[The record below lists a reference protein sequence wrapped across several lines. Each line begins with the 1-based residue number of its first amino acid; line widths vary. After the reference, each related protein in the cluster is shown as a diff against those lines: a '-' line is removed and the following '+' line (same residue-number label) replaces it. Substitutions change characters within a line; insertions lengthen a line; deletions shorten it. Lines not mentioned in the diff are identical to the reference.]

1 MLDAL
6 GHDIHLPRPERD
18 RSIAKLDIQLSLQ
31 DQKEIIGIVVL
42 VPDKFAFMTM
52 TSQSLNCV
60 TVRDDQCS
68 ENVDSFSDKSMAL
81 LINGP

>member
-1 MLDAL
+1 ML
-6 GHDIHLPRPERD
+6 E
-18 RSIAKLDIQLSLQ
+18 KLAPPNDV
-31 DQKEIIGIVVL
+31 EIIGIVVL